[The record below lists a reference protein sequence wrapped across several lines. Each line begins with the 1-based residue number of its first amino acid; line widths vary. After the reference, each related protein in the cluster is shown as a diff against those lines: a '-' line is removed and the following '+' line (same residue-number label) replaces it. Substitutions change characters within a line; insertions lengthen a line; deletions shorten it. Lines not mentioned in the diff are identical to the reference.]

1 LLSFVIHSEEGR
13 LNDTHTAVI
22 IRQVL
27 QAVSFLH
34 NKQIVHRD
42 LKPDNIMMTS
52 LQAGARIVLTDFGLA
67 RRVEDIVEAQ
77 DNPSPK
83 KLKRIYTFVG
93 SEDYRAPE
101 VFFLNQDSESPG
113 YSGKSI
119 DMWSVGIITAVLLAG
134 TSFDIEKM
142 WQKKH
147 PGREIMKFAAT
158 SSFQRIEIDRDWKR
172 IGKRPKD
179 FIRKLVTVEANR
191 ITADQALNHSWFT
204 NTHHTELFDVLYE
217 RAVLDKWKP
226 RPVLDPITVELDPVD
241 LPAAEVCTSEYFPAR
256 DGSASQHEEEEE
268 QLEELSPDGSSL
280 ESDGPSHKRVR
291 TDITQA
297 GAREQSVKFRVTD
310 ATTSRFFDV
319 KRPSTQCD

>member
-1 LLSFVIHSEEGR
+1 
-13 LNDTHTAVI
+13 
-22 IRQVL
+22 
-27 QAVSFLH
+27 
-34 NKQIVHRD
+34 
-42 LKPDNIMMTS
+42 M
-52 LQAGARIVLTDFGLA
+52 LTDFGLA

-83 KLKRIYTFVG
+83 KLKRIYTLVG